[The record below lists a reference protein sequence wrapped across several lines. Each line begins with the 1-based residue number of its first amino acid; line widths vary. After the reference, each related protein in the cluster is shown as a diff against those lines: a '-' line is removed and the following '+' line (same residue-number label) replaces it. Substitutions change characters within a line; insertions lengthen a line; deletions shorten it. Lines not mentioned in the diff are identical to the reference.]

1 VKGTNHISRVA
12 SDFYFITMEIIID
25 NKKIIVESAKW
36 RTEHEKYY
44 SISGNFYGVA
54 FDLDYVDIT
63 IHNNFIKDLLFL
75 LIERN
80 EHKIEFDG
88 KVANFYLPFRYFEK
102 LFNEIKVGNNEFFE
116 VGFVG
121 TMNEVGE

>member
-1 VKGTNHISRVA
+1 MKGSHHNSQVVRG
-12 SDFYFITMEIIID
+12 FNFITMEIVID

-36 RTEHEKYY
+36 RIEHEKHI
-44 SISGNFYGVA
+44 SIRGRFNCVE

-63 IHNNFIKDLLFL
+63 IHKNFIKDLSYLLF
-75 LIERN
+75 ERN

-88 KVANFYLPFRYFEK
+88 KVANFYLPIRAFKK
-102 LFNEIKVGNNEFFE
+102 LFDEIKVGNNEFFE

-121 TMNEVGE
+121 TMNKVGE

>member
-12 SDFYFITMEIIID
+12 SDFYFITMEIMID

-36 RTEHEKYY
+36 RIEHEKHY
-44 SISGNFYGVA
+44 SISGRFYGVE

-63 IHNNFIKDLLFL
+63 IHKNFIKDLLYL

-80 EHKIEFDG
+80 EHKIEFEG
-88 KVANFYLPFRYFEK
+88 KVANFYLPFKAFEK
-102 LFNEIKVGNNEFFE
+102 LFDEIKFVNNEFFE